1 MIPHPDTPC
10 RLSGR
15 IYARNYA
22 GFILKIRVA
31 YVLLRLSLTIDKWGT
46 DGPGTNQMK
55 VICSWCKIEG
65 LPAMI
70 REKEPFCDRRETH
83 SICPDH
89 LRQLSIDVDESSAI
103 DASG

>member
-22 GFILKIRVA
+22 GLILKIRVA
-31 YVLLRLSLTIDKWGT
+31 YVLLRPSLTIDRC
-46 DGPGTNQMK
+46 GPRTNQMK

-65 LPAMI
+65 RPAMI